1 MKDARHDDSGV
12 PTMEDAR
19 AALKRHFGY
28 DDFRRRQV
36 DVVASV
42 ISGRDTLGVLP
53 TGGGKSLCYQV
64 PALVLPGLT
73 VVISPLISLMKD
85 QVDRLEKL
93 GIAATFLNSTLPATE
108 VSARMRRATE
118 GILKL
123 LYVAPER
130 FEAADL
136 RRCLERCGVSLLA
149 VDEAHCISEWGHEFR
164 PSFRR
169 IAGVAEALGIPQ
181 RMALTATA
189 TPHVRRDILSQL
201 RLRNPSVIVAGFD
214 RANLSYAVRRCR
226 EDDDKEKQLLHTLR
240 SNASPAIVY
249 ASTRATVER
258 VTRRIGRVGLRT
270 LPYHGGL
277 TVDHRRDVQ
286 ERFMAGDV
294 DCLVATNAF
303 GMGIDKP
310 NVRLVVHYAMPGT
323 LEAYYQEAG
332 RAGRDGLPGRCILLH
347 ARDDRATHEYFIA
360 RMFPP
365 RRDVER
371 AYDEMRAQQVDGVVA
386 DGGGRWDSAIVQFLQ
401 SAGAV
406 TRRRPSRGAAHVRL
420 LATPAR
426 IARELPPSSP
436 DRRLLRILWR
446 RSRGALAGGRPVNL
460 TRLGPDVNAQD
471 AKPVLDRLQERQF
484 LHVDAGQQCLL
495 LTDARAP
502 LSEFRIDWTAGARR
516 AASERAKLDAMERYV
531 YTRACRRAFV
541 LSYFGE
547 RTSVSHCQGCDNCQS
562 PV

>member
-1 MKDARHDDSGV
+1 
-12 PTMEDAR
+12 MEDAR

-28 DDFRRRQV
+28 DDFRRGQV

-93 GIAATFLNSTLPATE
+93 GIAATFLNSTLAATE

-136 RRCLERCGVSLLA
+136 RRCLERCSVSLLA

-226 EDDDKEKQLLHTLR
+226 EDDDKERKLLHALR
-240 SNASPAIVY
+240 SNAGPAIVY

-277 TVDHRRDVQ
+277 TLDHRRDVQ

-347 ARDDRATHEYFIA
+347 VPDDRATHEYFIA

-365 RRDVER
+365 RREVER
-371 AYDEMRAQQVDGVVA
+371 AYDEMRALQVDGLVA
-386 DGGGRWDSAIVQFLQ
+386 DGRWDSGIVQFLQ
-401 SAGAV
+401 SAGALR
-406 TRRRPSRGAAHVRL
+406 RRRPSRRAAHVRL

-426 IARELPPSSP
+426 IARELSPSSL
-436 DRRLLRILWR
+436 DRRLLRVLWR
-446 RSRGALAGGRPVNL
+446 GSRGALARGTRVDL
-460 TRLGPDVNAQD
+460 TRLGAGLNAQS
-471 AKPVLDRLQERQF
+471 AKAVLDRLQERQF
-484 LHVDAGQQCLL
+484 LHVEAGPQGLL
-495 LTDARAP
+495 LTDRDAP
-502 LSEFRIDWTAGARR
+502 LSAVRIDWTAGERR

-547 RTSVSHCQGCDNCQS
+547 RTSASRCQGCDNCQS

>member
-1 MKDARHDDSGV
+1 MD
-12 PTMEDAR
+12 DAR

-28 DDFRRRQV
+28 DDFRRGQV

-64 PALVLPGLT
+64 PALVLPGMT

-93 GIAATFLNSTLPATE
+93 DIPATFLNSTLTAQD
-108 VSARMRRATE
+108 VSARMQRAAD
-118 GILKL
+118 GRLKL

-136 RRCLERCGVSLLA
+136 RRCLEHCSVSLLA

-169 IAGVAEALGIPQ
+169 IAGVAAALRIPQ

-189 TPHVRRDILSQL
+189 TPHVRRDVLVQL
-201 RLRNPSVIVAGFD
+201 QLRNPSVIVAGFD
-214 RANLSYAVRRCR
+214 RPNLSYAVRHCR
-226 EDDDKEKQLLHTLR
+226 DEDAKQVMLLHALR
-240 SNASPAIVY
+240 SNVGPAIVY

-258 VTRRIGRVGLRT
+258 VARRIGRAGVRT

-277 TVDHRRDVQ
+277 TVDDRRVAQ
-286 ERFMAGDV
+286 ERFMADDV
-294 DCLVATNAF
+294 GCLVATNAF

-310 NVRLVVHYAMPGT
+310 NVRLVMHYAMPGT

-332 RAGRDGLPGRCILLH
+332 RSGRDGLPGRCVLLH
-347 ARDDRATHEYFIA
+347 TSDDRATHEYFIA
-360 RMFPP
+360 RMFP
-365 RRDVER
+365 RRQDIER
-371 AYDEMRAQQVDGVVA
+371 AYDEMRALQLDGVVA
-386 DGGGRWDSAIVQFLQ
+386 DARWNTAIVQFLQ
-401 SAGAV
+401 SAGALE
-406 TRRRPSRGAAHVRL
+406 RRRPSRRAAHVRL

-436 DRRLLRILWR
+436 DRRLLRALWR
-446 RSRGALAGGRPVNL
+446 RSRGEVANGTRVDL
-460 TRLGPDVNAQD
+460 TRLGEGLSAQS
-471 AKPVLDRLQERQF
+471 ARPVLDRLQERQF
-484 LHVDAGQQCLL
+484 LHVDAGQQGLV
-495 LTDARAP
+495 LTDPAAP
-502 LSEFRIDWTAGARR
+502 LSAFRVDWTAGERR

-547 RTSVSHCQGCDNCQS
+547 RAAGARCSGCDNCERT
-562 PV
+562 V